1 MRFIYNQ
8 KNYKLMKRFFLL
20 ILTLCSVIYL
30 GTGCLSGDLVSNKP
44 AQGQQKP
51 SPEEPEDEEVEEPT
65 TPEEDPGIDPDTY
78 EFPFICTDPK
88 FVTQD
93 MTQDV
98 LVYINTTGTSMDNFS
113 GDIYAHTGVLTSAST
128 ANNDWKYVKTE
139 WGVND
144 ASCKLTKVKQ
154 NIYKLVIKGGPRA
167 YYGVPSSETITHLA
181 FVFRSAD
188 ATTELKDNGNDI
200 FVKLAKA
207 DLDVKIV
214 SPSDRSILDLN
225 TSYTVSVTAKEATSV
240 ILYKN
245 DQVVATSTGGDINYT
260 YNVAVSEDAVFKA
273 EASNSKKSVTDQIAV
288 AALGA
293 SKSEAR
299 PAGIKDGVTVNGSSA
314 TFVLFAPG
322 KQQVV
327 LLGDFSD
334 FAPTNKYMMKKDG
347 DYFWITVDGLSA
359 NSEIAYQFLVDKTIR
374 CADPYGKMILDPWND
389 KYINEN
395 ANIYPNLRQYPADKA
410 TDVLSVF
417 HTTPSTFNWSVTDFQ
432 RPKQN
437 SLAIYELLF
446 RDFTVERSV
455 KAAMAKLDYLK
466 ALGINAIELMPIQ
479 EFDGNNSWGYNPCFY
494 FAADKAYG
502 TVEDYKTFID
512 ECHKR
517 GIAVILDIVI
527 NHATGLH
534 PWMKMWCGSDG
545 QAATNNPFFNK
556 VARHPFNV
564 FHDFNHEY
572 AKTRQYFKDMLQYW
586 LAEYNIDGFRFD
598 RSKGLTQK
606 NSGSNLGTWNQYD
619 ASRIAIIK
627 DYADAIREVESDAY
641 IILEHLSDS
650 QEENELAAYKGIMLW
665 RKAVEPYSE
674 TVMGWTGKSNFSS
687 AAAFGRVGNIE
698 DHDEERVAY
707 KAIAYGQTFVKSD
720 WSRISKHLQAAY
732 ALHFLSPYPKMMW
745 QFGEL
750 GYDVTIG
757 SDDGQK
763 VEPKPVRWEYL
774 EDANRKA
781 LYDAVSKCIT
791 FRTTHPEMYGF
802 ESTTTINTW
811 AVGDANMA
819 AKTLVYSN
827 AGGSVIV
834 MANFTNTSSNATCN
848 VPVQGEWK
856 NLITGEAVTLSST
869 NYTTTLAA
877 GDYVVL
883 VKE

>member
-1 MRFIYNQ
+1 MVDNRP
-8 KNYKLMKRFFLL
+8 
-20 ILTLCSVIYL
+20 S
-30 GTGCLSGDLVSNKP
+30 
-44 AQGQQKP
+44 QGQQKP
-51 SPEEPEDEEVEEPT
+51 DPEPEPEPDQPGGDE
-65 TPEEDPGIDPDTY
+65 GGAIDPDNY
-78 EFPFICTDPK
+78 NFPFICTDPK
-88 FVTQD
+88 FVTSE
-93 MTQDV
+93 MTEDV
-98 LVYINTTGTSMDNFS
+98 LVYINTAGTSMDNFS
-113 GDIYAHTGVLTSAST
+113 GDIYAHTGVLTTAST
-128 ANNDWKYVKTE
+128 STGDWKHVKAEWTE
-139 WGVND
+139 NIAD
-144 ASCKLTKVKQ
+144 CKLSKVKQ

-167 YYGVPSSETITHLA
+167 FYGVPASESITHLA
-181 FVFRSAD
+181 FVFRSKD
-188 ATTELKDNGNDI
+188 GSVELKDNGQDI
-200 FVKLAKA
+200 FIELAKEN
-207 DLDVKIV
+207 LDVKII
-214 SPSDRSILDLN
+214 SPADRAILDIN
-225 TSYTVSVTAKEATSV
+225 TNYTVSVTAKEATSV

-245 DQVVATSTGGDINYT
+245 DQVVATSGGEDINYT
-260 YNVAVSEDAVFKA
+260 YTVAVSEDAVFKA
-273 EASNSKKSVTDQIAV
+273 EATDGTDVVTDEISVAV
-288 AALGA
+288 LGA
-293 SKSEAR
+293 TPSEAR
-299 PAGIKDGVTVNGSSA
+299 PAGAKDGVTVSGNTA
-314 TFVLFAPG
+314 TIVLYAPG
-322 KQQVV
+322 KEQVV
-327 LLGDFSD
+327 LLGDFND

-347 DYFWITVDGLSA
+347 DYFWYTVDGLAA
-359 NSEIAYQFLVDKTIR
+359 NTEVAYQFLVDKTIK
-374 CADPYGKMILDPWND
+374 CADPYGTKILDPWND
-389 KYINEN
+389 KWINEN
-395 ANIYPNLRQYPADKA
+395 GVIYPNLREYPADKA

-417 HTTPSTFNWSVTDFQ
+417 STTPATFNWTVTDFQ

-446 RDFTVERSV
+446 RDFTAERSV
-455 KAAMAKLDYLK
+455 KAALAKLDHIK

-545 QAATNNPFFNK
+545 QAASNNPFFNK

-572 AKTRQYFKDMLQYW
+572 AKTREYFKTMLQYW
-586 LAEYNIDGFRFD
+586 LTEYNIDGYRFD
-598 RSKGLTQK
+598 LSKGLTQK
-606 NSGSNLGTWNQYD
+606 NSGSNVGTWNQYD

-627 DYADAIREVESDAY
+627 DYADAIREVEEDAY
-641 IILEHLSDS
+641 IILEHLSDA
-650 QEENELAAYKGIMLW
+650 QEENELAEYKGIMLW

-707 KAIAYGQTFVKSD
+707 KAIAYGQSFVKSD
-720 WSRISKHLQAAY
+720 WGRISKHLQAAY

-763 VEPKPVRWEYL
+763 VEPKPVHWEYM
-774 EDANRKA
+774 ENADRKA

-802 ESTTTINTW
+802 DGKTTINTW
-811 AVGDANMA
+811 AVGDANMS

-834 MANFTNTSSNATCN
+834 MANFTNASSEASCN
-848 VPVQGEWK
+848 VPVQGTWK
-856 NLITGEAVTLSST
+856 NLITDAAVELGSAT
-869 NYTTTLAA
+869 YTTTLAP

>member
-1 MRFIYNQ
+1 MVDNRP
-8 KNYKLMKRFFLL
+8 
-20 ILTLCSVIYL
+20 S
-30 GTGCLSGDLVSNKP
+30 
-44 AQGQQKP
+44 QGQQKP
-51 SPEEPEDEEVEEPT
+51 DPEPEPEPDQPGGDE
-65 TPEEDPGIDPDTY
+65 GGAIDPDNY
-78 EFPFICTDPK
+78 NFPFICTDPK
-88 FVTQD
+88 FVTSE
-93 MTQDV
+93 MTEDV
-98 LVYINTTGTSMDNFS
+98 LVYINTAGTSMDNFS
-113 GDIYAHTGVLTSAST
+113 GDIYAHTGVLTTAST
-128 ANNDWKYVKTE
+128 STGDWKHVKAEWTE
-139 WGVND
+139 NIAD
-144 ASCKLTKVKQ
+144 CKLSKVKQ

-167 YYGVPSSETITHLA
+167 FYGIPASESITHLA
-181 FVFRSAD
+181 FVFRSTD
-188 ATTELKDNGNDI
+188 GSVELKDNGQDI
-200 FVKLAKA
+200 FIELAKEN
-207 DLDVKIV
+207 LDVKII
-214 SPSDRSILDLN
+214 SPADRAILDIN
-225 TSYTVSVTAKEATSV
+225 TNYTVSVTAKEATSV

-245 DQVVATSTGGDINYT
+245 DQVVATSGGEDINYT
-260 YNVAVSEDAVFKA
+260 YTVAVSEDAVFKA
-273 EASNSKKSVTDQIAV
+273 EATDGTDVVTDEISVAV
-288 AALGA
+288 LGA
-293 SKSEAR
+293 TPSEAR
-299 PAGIKDGVTVNGSSA
+299 PAGAKDGVTVSGNTA
-314 TFVLFAPG
+314 TIVLYAPG
-322 KQQVV
+322 KEQVV
-327 LLGDFSD
+327 LLGDFND

-347 DYFWITVDGLSA
+347 DYFWYTVDGLAA
-359 NSEIAYQFLVDKTIR
+359 NTEVAYQFLVDKTIK
-374 CADPYGKMILDPWND
+374 CADPYGTKILDPWND
-389 KYINEN
+389 KWINEN
-395 ANIYPNLRQYPADKA
+395 GVIYPNLREYPADKA

-417 HTTPSTFNWSVTDFQ
+417 STTPATFNWTVTDFQ

-446 RDFTVERSV
+446 RDFTAERSV
-455 KAAMAKLDYLK
+455 KAALAKLDHIK

-545 QAATNNPFFNK
+545 QAASNNPFFNK

-572 AKTRQYFKDMLQYW
+572 AKTREYFKTMLQYW
-586 LAEYNIDGFRFD
+586 LTEYNIDGYRFD
-598 RSKGLTQK
+598 LSKGLTQK
-606 NSGSNLGTWNQYD
+606 NSGSNVGTWNQYD

-627 DYADAIREVESDAY
+627 DYADAIREVEEDAY
-641 IILEHLSDS
+641 IILEHLSDA
-650 QEENELAAYKGIMLW
+650 QEENELAEYKGIMLW

-707 KAIAYGQTFVKSD
+707 KAIAYGQSFVKSD
-720 WSRISKHLQAAY
+720 WGRISKHLQAAY

-774 EDANRKA
+774 ENADRKA

-791 FRTTHPEMYGF
+791 FRTTHPDMYGF
-802 ESTTTINTW
+802 EGTTTINTW

-834 MANFTNTSSNATCN
+834 MANFTNAASEATCN
-848 VPVQGEWK
+848 VPVQGTWK
-856 NLITGEAVTLSST
+856 NLITDAAVELGSAT
-869 NYTTTLAA
+869 YTTTLAP

>member
-1 MRFIYNQ
+1 MF
-8 KNYKLMKRFFLL
+8 
-20 ILTLCSVIYL
+20 VA
-30 GTGCLSGDLVSNKP
+30 TGCLDSDLVSNKP
-44 AQGQQKP
+44 APGQQNP
-51 SPEEPEDEEVEEPT
+51 TPEEPEEDEEVPT
-65 TPEEDPGIDPDTY
+65 TPEEDPGIDPETY
-78 EFPFICTDPK
+78 DFPFICTDPK

-93 MTQDV
+93 MTQDI
-98 LVYINTTGTSMDNFS
+98 LVYINTTGTTMDNFS
-113 GDIYAHTGVLTSAST
+113 GDIYAHTGVKTSAST
-128 ANNDWKYVKTE
+128 SDKDWKYVKTE

-188 ATTELKDNGNDI
+188 ASVELKDNGNDI

-207 DLDVKIV
+207 DLDVRIV
-214 SPSDRSILDLN
+214 SPTDRSILDLN

-245 DQVVATSTGGDINYT
+245 DQVVATSTGADINYT

-273 EASNSKKSVTDQIAV
+273 EASNSKKSVTDQITV

-293 SKSEAR
+293 SQSETR
-299 PAGIKDGVTVNGSSA
+299 PAGVKDGVTVNGNSA
-314 TFVLFAPG
+314 TIVLFAPG

-327 LLGDFSD
+327 LLGDFND

-347 DYFWITVDGLSA
+347 DYFWLTVDGLSA
-359 NSEIAYQFLVDKTIR
+359 NTEVAYQFLVDKTIR

-389 KYINEN
+389 EYINEK
-395 ANIYPNLRQYPADKA
+395 ANIYPNLRKYPAGKT
-410 TDVLSVF
+410 TDVVSVF
-417 HTTPSTFNWSVTDFQ
+417 NTTPSTFNWTVTDFQ

-455 KAAMAKLDYLK
+455 KAAMAKLDYLQ

-545 QAATNNPFFNK
+545 QAASNNPFFNK

-572 AKTRQYFKDMLQYW
+572 AKTREYFKSMLQYW
-586 LAEYNIDGFRFD
+586 LKEYNIDGYRFD
-598 RSKGLTQK
+598 LSKGLTQK
-606 NSGSNLGTWNQYD
+606 NSGSNVGTWNAYD

-641 IILEHLSDS
+641 IILEHLSDA
-650 QEENELAAYKGIMLW
+650 QEENELAEYKGILLW
-665 RKAVEPYSE
+665 RKAMEGYSE
-674 TVMGWTGKSNFSS
+674 TGMGWTGKSNFSG

-707 KAIAYGQTFVKSD
+707 KAIAYGQSYVKND
-720 WSRISKHLQAAY
+720 WTRISKHLQAVY
-732 ALHFLSPYPKMMW
+732 AFHFLSPYPKMMW
-745 QFGEL
+745 QFGEM
-750 GYDVTIG
+750 GYDVSLG
-757 SDDGQK
+757 ADDSQK
-763 VEPKPVRWEYL
+763 VEPKPVRWEYM

-791 FRTTHPEMYGF
+791 FRTTHPAMYGF
-802 ESTTTINTW
+802 DGKTTINTW
-811 AVGDANMA
+811 SVGDANMA

-827 AGGSVIV
+827 GGSSVIV
-834 MANFTNTSSNATCN
+834 MANFTNAESTATCN
-848 VPVQGEWK
+848 VPAQGTWK
-856 NLITGEAVTLSST
+856 NLITDAAVELNSAT
-869 NYTTTLAA
+869 YTTTLAP
-877 GDYVVL
+877 GDYVVM